1 MEAQRCTNLAR
12 LGSSRFVSLSRLLC
26 KTGTHTHRH
35 ISIALSVSVDVSLS
49 VCKQSNQETNW
60 VIGSLYCRSQRHPL
74 VNVNYT
80 IVSNHFSLLL
90 LLILSFFCCEFFV
103 IFSIFILSLSVCVS
117 CAPSCLQDS
126 IKFFHRSE
134 KCILSWYAYT
144 ERNWKEANKKWK
156 NLWKYHSTYSIY
168 VLTKKKF
175 ILSVNYIIIIILLSD
190 S

>member
-1 MEAQRCTNLAR
+1 MKFKWRRKGAQISLGSAR
-12 LGSSRFVSLSRLLC
+12 LGSSRSLGC
-26 KTGTHTHRH
+26 CAKQAHTHRH

-103 IFSIFILSLSVCVS
+103 IFSLFILSLS
-117 CAPSCLQDS
+117 
-126 IKFFHRSE
+126 
-134 KCILSWYAYT
+134 
-144 ERNWKEANKKWK
+144 
-156 NLWKYHSTYSIY
+156 
-168 VLTKKKF
+168 
-175 ILSVNYIIIIILLSD
+175 LSVSLAHLLVSKIALSFSIDRRNVSYRDMRTLSEIGRKQTKSGKPYESIIPLIASMH
-190 S
+190 